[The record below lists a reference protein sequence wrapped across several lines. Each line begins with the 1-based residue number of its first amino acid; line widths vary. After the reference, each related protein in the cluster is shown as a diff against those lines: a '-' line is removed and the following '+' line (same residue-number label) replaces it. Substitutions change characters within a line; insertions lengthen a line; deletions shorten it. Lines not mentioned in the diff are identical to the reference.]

1 MTDIGATL
9 REARLRSRIDITEV
23 EQATKIRTKYLRAM
37 EDEEWGL
44 LPGPTFVKSF
54 LRTYADYLG
63 LDSRMLVEEWKRR
76 YEGVVTDGEAPPPR
90 SRPGRSGGRGGR
102 SSRPPSRPSPP
113 RLPEP
118 PPRWRAYALVGA
130 VIVALFVGLYLLGQH
145 GSDNGTNA
153 ASPSG
158 PQTKTA
164 KKKHK
169 KKAAP
174 KPATPQ
180 QVKLELTPTGTVY
193 VCLIDETGK
202 VLIPGE
208 TLTTASGAQTFTAKR
223 FELNLGNNAVSLKA
237 NGKDIPVAAS
247 ASAIGLTVT
256 PTQNKPLP
264 EGQRPT
270 CT

>member
-9 REARLRSRIDITEV
+9 REARLRARIDITEV

-76 YEGVVTDGEAPPPR
+76 YEGPAEVEAAPPR
-90 SRPGRSGGRGGR
+90 SRPSRSAGRR
-102 SSRPPSRPSPP
+102 SSRGPSRPAPP

-118 PPRWRAYALVGA
+118 PPRWRPYALVGV
-130 VIVALFVGLYLLGQH
+130 VIVALVVGLYLLGSQTGNDNN
-145 GSDNGTNA
+145 GSP
-153 ASPSG
+153 PSG
-158 PQTKTA
+158 PAANKTG
-164 KKKHK
+164 KKHK
-169 KKAAP
+169 KKGKKAAA

-180 QVKLELTPTGTVY
+180 RVKLELTPTGTVY
-193 VCLIDETGK
+193 VCLVDENGK
-202 VLIPGE
+202 ALIPGQ
-208 TLTTASGAQTFTAKR
+208 TLTTTSGAQSFTAKR
-223 FELNLGNNAVSLKA
+223 FDLNLGNNAVTLKA
-237 NGKDIPVAAS
+237 NGKDIPVAPS
-247 ASAIGLTVT
+247 AEPIGLSIT
-256 PTQNKPLP
+256 PTGNKPLP
-264 EGQRPT
+264 TGQRPT

>member
-9 REARLRSRIDITEV
+9 REARLRARIDITEV

-76 YEGVVTDGEAPPPR
+76 YEGPSEAEAAPPR
-90 SRPGRSGGRGGR
+90 SRPSRSGGRASGR
-102 SSRPPSRPSPP
+102 SGRPPSRPAPP

-118 PPRWRAYALVGA
+118 PPRWRPYAVIGV
-130 VIVALFVGLYLLGQH
+130 VIVALFVGLYLLGTKT
-145 GSDNGTNA
+145 GNDDNG

-158 PQTKTA
+158 PQAGKTA
-164 KKKHK
+164 KKKK
-169 KKAAP
+169 AKKAKP
-174 KPATPQ
+174 KPAAPQ

-193 VCLIDETGK
+193 VCLVDENGK
-202 VLIPGE
+202 ALIPGQ
-208 TLTTASGAQTFTAKR
+208 TLTTDSGAQSFTAKR
-223 FELNLGNNAVSLKA
+223 FDLNLGNNAITLKS
-237 NGKDIPVAAS
+237 NGKDIPVAPS
-247 ASAIGLTVT
+247 AEPIGLSIT
-256 PTQNKPLP
+256 PTGNKPLP
-264 EGQRPT
+264 TGQRPT